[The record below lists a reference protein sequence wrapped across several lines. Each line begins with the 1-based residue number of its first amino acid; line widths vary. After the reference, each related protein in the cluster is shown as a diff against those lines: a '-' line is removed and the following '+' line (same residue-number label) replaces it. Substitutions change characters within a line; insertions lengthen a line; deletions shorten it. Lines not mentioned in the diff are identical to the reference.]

1 MFCLFGSL
9 DRYTNFIK
17 HLLNYLFVMAVN
29 ITYRVVGSVVCL
41 YPEGSLKGAASAPIK
56 ILIKKLLAEDSRNFI
71 INFKNVQVMDSPAA
85 TAMNSI
91 HKEVKRSDGHLILTD
106 AGFDVLP
113 WLEKYATEV
122 PILNDEKVAIERL
135 AGKLENYKG
144 NIAVTGA
151 SNIASALFKG
161 AKNYKGLVFHFF
173 DDPETTAEKVIE
185 LKPMAIVLNMEHGQ
199 SAVQAIRKWR
209 FAQATKECPIIL
221 FGPPSVRADAPV
233 LIKEGAND
241 FIEVKFSQAEA
252 LAYLKPLDFRNV
264 LARKLDMV
272 LAGDYEDIIR
282 KS

>member
-1 MFCLFGSL
+1 MFEDLPWF
-9 DRYTNFIK
+9 RQIIPIK
-17 HLLNYLFVMAVN
+17 HLLNYSFVMVVN
-29 ITYRVVGSVVCL
+29 ISYRAIGSVVCL
-41 YPEGSLKGAASAPIK
+41 YPEGRLKGAATGPIK
-56 ILIKKLLAEDSRNFI
+56 TLIQKLLAEDSRNFI
-71 INFKNVQVMDSPAA
+71 INFKNVLVMDAPAA

-91 HKEVKRSDGHLILTD
+91 YKEVKRNDGRLILTD
-106 AGFDVLP
+106 AGYDVLP

-122 PILNDEKVAIERL
+122 PILNDEKVAIEKL
-135 AGKLENYKG
+135 SGKLENYKG

-151 SNIASALFKG
+151 SDIASALFKG

-185 LKPMAIVLNMEHGQ
+185 LKPLAIVLNMEHGQ
-199 SAVQAIRKWR
+199 SSIQAIRKWR
-209 FAQATKECPIIL
+209 FDQNTKECPIIL
-221 FGPPSVRADAPV
+221 FGPPSAGADANV
-233 LIKEGAND
+233 MIKEGAND

-252 LAYLKPLDFRNV
+252 LAYLKPLDFRNI

>member
-1 MFCLFGSL
+1 ML
-9 DRYTNFIK
+9 
-17 HLLNYLFVMAVN
+17 VN
-29 ITYRVVGSVVCL
+29 ITYRVIGNVTCL
-41 YPEGSLKGAASAPIK
+41 YPEGSLKGVATGPIK
-56 ILIKKLLAEDSRNFI
+56 TLIKKLLDDNHRNFI
-71 INFKNVQVMDSPAA
+71 INFKNVQIMDAPAA

-91 HKEVKRSDGHLILTD
+91 YKEVKRSDGHLILTD

-113 WLEKYATEV
+113 WLEKYAIEV
-122 PILNDEKVAIERL
+122 PMLNDEAVAIEKL
-135 AGKLENYKG
+135 SGKLENYKG

-151 SNIASALFKG
+151 SDIASALFKD
-161 AKNYKGLVFHFF
+161 ARNYKGLLFHFF

-185 LKPMAIVLNMEHGQ
+185 LKPLAIILNMEHGQ
-199 SAVQAIRKWR
+199 SALQAIRKWR
-209 FAQATKECPIIL
+209 FAQPTKGCPIIL
-221 FGPPSVRADAPV
+221 FGPPSARADAPV

-252 LAYLKPLDFRNV
+252 LAYLKPLDFRNI